1 MKKLIAI
8 LAMLLLLVGCGASQQ
23 ANRLKIVE
31 ENWTYIIFV
40 DTKTGVTY
48 CHYMT
53 YGGMFPL
60 LGKDGQPISDLYDA
74 LTVAIEALE
83 RSEHGTTAD

>member
-8 LAMLLLLVGCGASQQ
+8 LAVLFLLVGCGTPQQ

-31 ENWTYIIFV
+31 SNMTYTIFV

-48 CHYMT
+48 CHYLT

-60 LGKDGQPISDLYDA
+60 LDRDGKPLIYEDGA
-74 LTVAIEALE
+74 E
-83 RSEHGTTAD
+83 

>member
-8 LAMLLLLVGCGASQQ
+8 MAMLLLLVGCGVPQQ

-31 ENWTYIIFV
+31 RNLSYEIFV

-48 CHYMT
+48 CHYMS

-60 LGKDGQPISDLYDA
+60 LDRDGKPLIYEGD
-74 LTVAIEALE
+74 
-83 RSEHGTTAD
+83 